1 MKADILNRIQNKE
14 AAFDLEQKKVALVT
28 IDGPQRIRGLA
39 GSGKTIILTMKAA
52 LYHMAHPNEEILYT
66 YYTKSLFGLIKNL
79 IERFTEI
86 LQIIESLTGKRFIY
100 YMVGEG

>member
-79 IERFTEI
+79 IERFYRDFADNREPDW
-86 LQIIESLTGKRFIY
+86 KRFIY
-100 YMVGEG
+100 YMVGED